1 MKKVKTNKMW
11 RFYWGYDRKEST
23 EEMQNSFYLVKLMAL
38 NYPLLVINLCGTF
51 KGIDKKRKLSITMKI
66 SGINILGFFVAF
78 HYAVVKKSGK

>member
-11 RFYWGYDRKEST
+11 RFYWGYDRKESA

-78 HYAVVKKSGK
+78 HCAVVKKSGK